1 MKYHVNAP
9 YPKITGITPNVT
21 YGKMILDNVGGMNS
35 EMTTI
40 SLYLYNNVI
49 AGDKYEEIRTA
60 FLQLSMVEMRHL
72 DMFSELAFK
81 LGMDPRLWTC
91 TDDYNEYWSPSYNN
105 YPNQI
110 DALIEN
116 AIISE
121 QKAIEKYTQQ
131 ACVINDQKVV
141 TILRRIILDEELHLK
156 ILNTLYKKYG

>member
-9 YPKITGITPNVT
+9 YPKITDITPNVT

-49 AGDKYEEIRTA
+49 AGEKYEQIRTA
-60 FLQLSMVEMRHL
+60 FLQLSIVEMRHL

-105 YPNQI
+105 YPNQL